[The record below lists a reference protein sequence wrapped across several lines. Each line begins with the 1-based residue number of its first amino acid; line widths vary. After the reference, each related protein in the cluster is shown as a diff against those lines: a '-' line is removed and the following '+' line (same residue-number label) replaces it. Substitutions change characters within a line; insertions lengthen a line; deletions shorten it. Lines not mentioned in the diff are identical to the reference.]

1 MKMSPYFWQLGDSYR
16 SEIEDLRYDSDN
28 HDVLKSRLADKRGAF
43 KSLLPL
49 MADAPEMVAATY
61 HGSVMVK
68 DVAAIAALLQCSP
81 GTLPPWKTV
90 SAYVT
95 IEPAVAPL
103 IAMALEAE
111 GGDEFLVIM
120 ACLQLLVTMGNEEAP
135 EAAAEENSENQEE
148 DEEYAKG
155 EDWLSE
161 QGFDRRSE

>member
-28 HDVLKSRLADKRGAF
+28 HDVLKSRLADKRRAF

-49 MADAPEMVAATY
+49 MTDAPEMVAATF

-68 DVAAIAALLQCSP
+68 DAPAIAALLPSSP
-81 GTLPPWKTV
+81 GTLPPWNTV

-95 IEPAVAPL
+95 IEPAVVPL
-103 IAMALEAE
+103 IAMALAAE
-111 GGDEFLVIM
+111 GGDEFLVTM
-120 ACLQLLVTMGNEEAP
+120 ACLQLLATMGNDEAP
-135 EAAAEENSENQEE
+135 AAAAEESSENEEE